1 MAMIDVSVII
11 TTKNTQVYIGDCL
24 ESIKK
29 QDYPLGTTELIV
41 VDNNSTDRT
50 AFIAKQYTDKVY
62 NFGPERSAQ
71 RNFGVKQA
79 SGKYILYLDADMV
92 LSNNVLSECFR
103 KCENEGY
110 IALYIPERIMGKGF
124 WIKVRDFERSFYNA
138 TCIDAVRF
146 VRRDI
151 FQGISGFDENLT
163 GPEDWDLDCRIKHL
177 GKVGIIKSPIYHH
190 EADLNFKK
198 YIDKKNYYAQWFE
211 AYIRKWGRN
220 DSQIKRQFG
229 FWYRYFGVFFEHGK
243 WLRLIRHPFLTA
255 GMYWLRV
262 TVGWSYILKTDK
274 NGKKGIL
281 ILTPFFSPN
290 IGGVESYLDDLCAH
304 LRTHGYMVYALT
316 YKPLTVRIQAKSFE
330 AADNLEIRRVPWIG
344 YNLFHR
350 LEPYPVLEFLY
361 LTPWLFIHTFLLL
374 LRKRTRINVL
384 HAQGLNA
391 AFITRLLA
399 PLFRKRSVMSTCA
412 VYNLDGKSFFS
423 RLVRWVLSGMDKVLP
438 LASFSKRELLRIGL
452 PESKLAVYNLWIDQ
466 RKYIPADKQESKVR
480 VNLQGKFVVL
490 FVGRFIKIKG
500 AEVLLEAAQRANEN
514 IQFVFIGDEGPLLQR
529 IESESRHC
537 KNIALI
543 RGVFGLQ
550 LIPYYQAA
558 DIVVVPSQYDEA
570 FGKVIIEAFSC
581 GTPVIGSNRGA
592 IPDIVSS
599 LVGRVVEPT
608 AGEIAREIEYLYC
621 HPEILSVLTH
631 NCRFYAQEH
640 FDEKNIKVIT
650 DSYNS

>member
-1 MAMIDVSVII
+1 MEFQVSVII
-11 TTKNTQVYIGDCL
+11 TTKNEEMNIKNCL

-29 QDYPLGTTELIV
+29 QSFPEEKIEIIV

-50 AFIAKQYTDKVY
+50 KEIAKRYTEQVY

-79 SGKYILYLDADMV
+79 SGKYILYLDADMA
-92 LSNNVLSECFR
+92 LSKNVLSECFR
-103 KCENEGY
+103 KCENEEY
-110 IALYIPERIMGKGF
+110 IALYIPERITGKGF

-138 TCIDAVRF
+138 TVIDCVRF
-146 VRRDI
+146 IRRDKFLEI
-151 FQGISGFDENLT
+151 DGFDETLT
-163 GPEDWDLDCRIKHL
+163 GPEDWDFDRRIRQM
-177 GKVGIIKSPIYHH
+177 GRVDIIESPIYHN
-190 EADLNFKK
+190 EGKFSLKK
-198 YIDKKNYYAQWFE
+198 YIDKKTYYAQRFE

-220 DSQIKRQFG
+220 DPQIKKQFG
-229 FWYRYFGVFFEHGK
+229 FWYRYFRVFFEHGK
-243 WLRLIRHPFLTA
+243 WLRLICHPFLTA

-262 TVGWSYILKTDK
+262 TVGWSYILKTGK

-290 IGGVESYLDDLCAH
+290 IGGVESYLDDLCVH
-304 LRTHGYMVYALT
+304 LKTHGYMVYVLT

-330 AADNLEIRRVPWIG
+330 VSENMEIRRVPWVG

-350 LEPYPVLEFLY
+350 LESYPVLEFLY
-361 LTPWLFIHTFLLL
+361 LTPWLFIHALLLL
-374 LRKRTRINVL
+374 LRKRTHINVL

-399 PLFRKRSVMSTCA
+399 PLFRKRAVMSTCA

-423 RLVRWVLSGMDKVLP
+423 QVARWVLSGMDKVLP

-466 RKYIPADKQESKVR
+466 RKYIPADKQESKAR

-500 AEVLLEAAQRANEN
+500 VEVVLKVAQIVIEE
-514 IQFVFIGDEGPLLQR
+514 IHFVFIGDEGPLLQR

-537 KNIALI
+537 KNIVLV
-543 RGVFGLQ
+543 RGVSGLQ
-550 LIPYYQAA
+550 LVPYYQAA

-621 HPEILSVLTH
+621 HPEILSVLTQ
-631 NCRFYAQEH
+631 NCRSYAHEH